1 MSRLLENLQAVISI
15 ILIDLALSGD
25 NALVIGLAARGLPVH
40 QRRQAILLG
49 GLAAVLLR
57 IVAASA
63 VTLLLAIPYLQA
75 VAAVALVVIAY
86 RLVRPSD
93 AQESGGHVVKT
104 ATTLR
109 EAVITILVADAVM
122 SLENVLGVGAAA
134 HGSIPLLAFGLAL
147 SIPIVLFGSDL
158 VARLVQRCPW
168 GIWLGVIALLGTA
181 ATMVRHEPAL
191 HLADLPAYAE
201 IVVTLT
207 LVVGIVIV
215 RMLVGSRA
223 RRRGAAETPAH

>member
-1 MSRLLENLQAVISI
+1 MQAIVSI
-15 ILIDLALSGD
+15 VLIDLALSGD

-40 QRRQAILLG
+40 QRRQAIVLG
-49 GLAAVLLR
+49 GLAAVILR

-86 RLVRPSD
+86 RLVRPTDSQ
-93 AQESGGHVVKT
+93 AAGGHAIKS
-104 ATTLR
+104 ATTMR

-147 SIPIVLFGSDL
+147 SIPIVMFGSDF
-158 VARLVQRCPW
+158 VARLVQRFPW
-168 GIWLGVIALLGTA
+168 GIWLGVIALLWTS

-191 HLADLPAYAE
+191 HFADLPAYAE
-201 IVVTLT
+201 LVLT
-207 LVVGIVIV
+207 SALLLGIVLIRRV
-215 RMLVGSRA
+215 SGMRMAPTSG
-223 RRRGAAETPAH
+223 